1 MKSNIALVGLDYNMV
16 NDIAVALAADL
27 DMFYLSINDL
37 IKYNLNKEDVLL
49 KAGEEYLNH
58 QIKKLAISASEYE
71 NTIINCPYDLFL
83 NEEIW
88 TKLNNSCAL
97 VFINSKKEYLEK
109 LNESKPLTEKNDVAL
124 LVYEEI
130 GSQLSNMCNIE
141 VVYNGKDI
149 KKIINKLKKE
159 LAKFNGA

>member
-1 MKSNIALVGLDYNMV
+1 MSENKFFKIIKTTPNQVMFILHSISNPSLSKLIRLTDRIPEQTVPADWAL
-16 NDIAVALAADL
+16 
-27 DMFYLSINDL
+27 
-37 IKYNLNKEDVLL
+37 
-49 KAGEEYLNH
+49 
-58 QIKKLAISASEYE
+58 
-71 NTIINCPYDLFL
+71 DLFL

-109 LNESKPLTEKNDVAL
+109 LNETKPLTEKNDVAL

-130 GSQLSNMCNIE
+130 GSQLSKMCNIE